1 MRSLKKINADFEDVQ
16 SAKSLNQ
23 SIKNICLSQLMNELE
38 LDHNTYIVNPTETE
52 VKQEAVELYRKISN
66 ARKFQ

>member
-1 MRSLKKINADFEDVQ
+1 MRTLETINADFEDIQ
-16 SAKSLNQ
+16 STKSLNQ

-38 LDHNTYIVNPTETE
+38 LDHNTYIVNATETE
-52 VKQEAVELYRKISN
+52 MKQEAVKLYRKISN